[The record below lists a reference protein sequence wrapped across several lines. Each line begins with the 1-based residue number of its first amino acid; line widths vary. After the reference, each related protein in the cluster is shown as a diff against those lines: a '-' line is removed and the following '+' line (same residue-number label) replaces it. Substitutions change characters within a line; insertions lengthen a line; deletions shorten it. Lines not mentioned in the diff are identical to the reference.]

1 MKKKLFAISIII
13 NTILLTFYTINFNKI
28 NSKPS
33 SRVINE
39 NVKKEEIVSYDKYE
53 EFFDYVIKNI
63 NVEGF
68 EIVAD
73 TLGNNL
79 TVIDKEL
86 SFGNRE
92 SLTVRGDLNMD
103 LSQPTEEILIL
114 EDKDKKNQITISMIY
129 TKKNID
135 NDLISYIANN
145 DFEQLNKDLADKYG
159 ITTTTF
165 KNLVFTIVNVSEE
178 KIEYNQINKI
188 NKELINLITNFK
200 L

>member
-13 NTILLTFYTINFNKI
+13 NTILLTFFTINFNKI

-92 SLTVRGDLNMD
+92 SLTVRGDLNMN

>member
-13 NTILLTFYTINFNKI
+13 NTILLTFFTINFNKI